1 MSLSGEVSDLS
12 LGELIE
18 FFCNQRKTGRL
29 KLIYPA
35 GPAYFYLQ
43 SGSVVH
49 ARIGD
54 LRGIEAVFYA
64 LTLPN
69 ASFTFSPAFETPEQ
83 SINQPWTSVVLEGL
97 RRMDEGIKP
106 RDPFLNHTG
115 ATEDSKPIEHS
126 ENGKHAAAAKRRS
139 LSTNDSAGKKVEQH
153 AFLAHT
159 VSASR
164 KAARPWN
171 VGMIAGAV
179 VLIIAAV
186 GVPWGWY
193 ARSKAKA
200 ANQAAT
206 LQPQIAV
213 PDPSPATNMEAL
225 PSEVSPPQTDASK
238 TTESAEAAA
247 KRQRERSREL
257 LKAQQTAA
265 ALNPSAAKSQAAANA
280 GAKRVTVQVTYDESG
295 RVTQASGADPTALRI
310 ARQKRFPAGKPGSAT
325 ITIPIN

>member
-43 SGSVVH
+43 AGAVVH

-69 ASFTFSPAFETPEQ
+69 ASFTFSPAFESPEQ
-83 SINQPWTSVVLEGL
+83 TINQPWTSVVLEGL
-97 RRMDEGIKP
+97 RRMDEGVKP
-106 RDPFLNHTG
+106 RNPFLDQNGTGEDPKPLEQSENENHTP
-115 ATEDSKPIEHS
+115 ALKAHSMSKAS
-126 ENGKHAAAAKRRS
+126 
-139 LSTNDSAGKKVEQH
+139 SAGKKEVSH

-159 VSASR
+159 VSASQR
-164 KAARPWN
+164 AARPWN
-171 VGMIAGAV
+171 VGTVAGAV

-200 ANQAAT
+200 ANQAT
-206 LQPQIAV
+206 TMQPQIAV
-213 PDPSPATNMEAL
+213 PDPSPATPVETATN
-225 PSEVSPPQTDASK
+225 EVVPAQTDASK
-238 TTESAEAAA
+238 TAESSDAAA
-247 KRQRERSREL
+247 KRQRDARVREL
-257 LKAQQTAA
+257 LKAQHA
-265 ALNPSAAKSQAAANA
+265 AAKSPAATNA
-280 GAKRVTVQVTYDESG
+280 GAKRVTVQVTYDENG
-295 RVTQASGADPTALRI
+295 RVTQASGGDPTALRI

>member
-69 ASFTFSPAFETPEQ
+69 ASFTFSPAFESPEQ
-83 SINQPWTSVVLEGL
+83 TINQPWTSVVLEGL
-97 RRMDEGIKP
+97 RRMDEGVKP
-106 RDPFLNHTG
+106 RNPFLNQNG
-115 ATEDSKPIEHS
+115 ADEDPKPL
-126 ENGKHAAAAKRRS
+126 GQRHAPALKSHS
-139 LSTNDSAGKKVEQH
+139 LSKNSSAGKKEEAH
-153 AFLAHT
+153 TFLAHT
-159 VSASR
+159 ISASQR
-164 KAARPWN
+164 AARPWN
-171 VGMIAGAV
+171 VGMVAGAV
-179 VLIIAAV
+179 VLMIAAV

-200 ANQAAT
+200 ANQAT
-206 LQPQIAV
+206 TMQP
-213 PDPSPATNMEAL
+213 
-225 PSEVSPPQTDASK
+225 
-238 TTESAEAAA
+238 
-247 KRQRERSREL
+247 
-257 LKAQQTAA
+257 
-265 ALNPSAAKSQAAANA
+265 
-280 GAKRVTVQVTYDESG
+280 
-295 RVTQASGADPTALRI
+295 
-310 ARQKRFPAGKPGSAT
+310 
-325 ITIPIN
+325 